1 MRLEDCPV
9 KAALDAIGGKWKPL
23 ILFSLKD
30 HPSLRFGTLRKL
42 VPEASQ
48 KVLTEQLRQL
58 EASGIVQR
66 REFPGTVPHTEYSFT
81 PYGETLLPVL
91 KALSQWG
98 RNHAKRH
105 ETREQAS

>member
-23 ILFSLKD
+23 ILHALKGQGT
-30 HPSLRFGTLRKL
+30 LRFGQLRKL
-42 VPEASQ
+42 VPEPSQ

-58 EASGIVQR
+58 VETGILER
-66 REFPGTVPHTEYSFT
+66 RAVPGAVLHTEYSFT

-98 RNHAKRH
+98 RAHAALRK
-105 ETREQAS
+105 QA

>member
-30 HPSLRFGTLRKL
+30 HKALRFGHLRKL
-42 VPEASQ
+42 VQGASQ

-58 EASGIVQR
+58 EASGIIER
-66 REFPGTVPHTEYSFT
+66 REFPGPVPHTEYSFT

-91 KALSQWG
+91 VSLSQWG
-98 RNHAKRH
+98 RAHAMRGK
-105 ETREQAS
+105 A